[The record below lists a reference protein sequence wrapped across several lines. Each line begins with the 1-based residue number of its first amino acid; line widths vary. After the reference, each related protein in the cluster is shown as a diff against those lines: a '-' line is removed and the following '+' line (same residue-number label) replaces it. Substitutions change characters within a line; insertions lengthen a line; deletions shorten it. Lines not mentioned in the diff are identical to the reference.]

1 MQDLLLQTE
10 HVFAGWVHFWTLNGA
25 PTLQFARI
33 PNVDGG
39 LVIPEE
45 DTIVSAISHY
55 QGASTNLYIKMGAFI
70 IIDTIT
76 PEQSFSHLLL
86 RVACCPYEKQRL
98 APTATRW

>member
-1 MQDLLLQTE
+1 MQNLLLQTE

-45 DTIVSAISHY
+45 ETIVSAISHY
-55 QGASTNLYIKMGAFI
+55 QGASTDLYIMMGAFI
-70 IIDTIT
+70 IMCPISAILF
-76 PEQSFSHLLL
+76 SFTAS
-86 RVACCPYEKQRL
+86 CCVKQRL
-98 APTATRW
+98 APTATLW